1 MCLVTDLH
9 TPTSVSGADTEG
21 DVRWDSNEP
30 TALRA
35 RFGLAAALP
44 AGRVGR
50 RTVAD
55 DTLKR
60 LWSQDTG
67 LLNPAYVKFL
77 LGFDEWVLP
86 FTAGY
91 VSSAVVPSAGDGFTL

>member
-1 MCLVTDLH
+1 M
-9 TPTSVSGADTEG
+9 
-21 DVRWDSNEP
+21 
-30 TALRA
+30 
-35 RFGLAAALP
+35 
-44 AGRVGR
+44 
-50 RTVAD
+50 AD

-67 LLNPAYVKFL
+67 LLNRAYVKFL
-77 LGFDEWVLP
+77 LGFDERVLP